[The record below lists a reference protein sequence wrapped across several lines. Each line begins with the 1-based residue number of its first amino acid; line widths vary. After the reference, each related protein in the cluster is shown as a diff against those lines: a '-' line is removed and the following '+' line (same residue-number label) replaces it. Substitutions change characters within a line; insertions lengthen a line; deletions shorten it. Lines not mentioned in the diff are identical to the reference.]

1 MTTTALVVDDE
12 VDLCRLMQITLT
24 KMGIKSDVAYTLS
37 QAKSY
42 WQENDYDFCL
52 TDLKLP
58 DGSGLELVKHI
69 SASSSKPIAVITA
82 HGSMDLAIEALKLGA
97 FDFVNKPLELPRL
110 RQLVENA
117 LKVIQQDNTAK
128 STPQRSPEQQMLDD
142 RLIGNSAVM
151 HPLKNTILKLARSQ
165 APVFL
170 SGASGTGKEVVARLI
185 HDLSP
190 RRDGSF
196 VPVNC
201 GAIPS
206 ELMESEF
213 FGHKKGSFT
222 GAVADK
228 QGLFQQAN
236 GGTLFL
242 DEVADLPLAMQV
254 KLLRAI
260 QEKTVRAIGDT
271 KELPV
276 DIRILSATHK
286 DLNQLVQAGMFRQD
300 LYYRINVIEL
310 KLPTL
315 NARRD
320 DIPVLAKHFLALIA
334 EEWQLESPPLLTAD
348 ACERLQQ
355 HNFAGNVRELRNVLE
370 RAVTLAETSTI
381 DASHLGLSDFDMHQ
395 EVEIHQNTIAPQS
408 QNISANNAIVSR
420 GSNQSIDE
428 RFSAESLKKSIEE
441 NTNPQSQSIAEK
453 NAQQTTSQQ
462 VTTNLHPYR
471 TITQHYSSMT
481 PSAIPSTSSSINQRS
496 AVNTVESTNN
506 SIGQHTQESLIK
518 QHDDGEGFNQ
528 STDTKGIA
536 DGQLPAQGLE
546 HYLQEQEKQLIITA
560 LKQTGWNKTQAA
572 ELLGTTFRSLRY
584 RMTKLDIAEDQSE

>member
-37 QAKSY
+37 QAKAY

-69 SASSSKPIAVITA
+69 STSSTTPIAVITA

-110 RQLVENA
+110 RQLVESA
-117 LKVIQQDNTAK
+117 LKVIHQDNAAK
-128 STPQRSPEQQMLDD
+128 STPERSPEQQMLDS
-142 RLIGNSAVM
+142 RLIGDSAVM

-286 DLNQLVQAGMFRQD
+286 DLNQLVQAGNFRQD

-320 DIPVLAKHFLALIA
+320 DIPVLAKHFLILIA
-334 EEWQLESPPLLTAD
+334 DEWQLDSPPLLTEA
-348 ACERLQQ
+348 ACARLQ
-355 HNFAGNVRELRNVLE
+355 HHDFAGNVRELRNVLE
-370 RAVTLAETSTI
+370 RAITLAETSTI
-381 DASHLGLSDFDMHQ
+381 DASHLGLPDLDSHEEM
-395 EVEIHQNTIAPQS
+395 VTSAS
-408 QNISANNAIVSR
+408 QNISANKATISNASL
-420 GSNQSIDE
+420 SNKS
-428 RFSAESLKKSIEE
+428 ESLVADSIKDDSIKSYVD
-441 NTNPQSQSIAEK
+441 TDST
-453 NAQQTTSQQ
+453 QQTKANIHS
-462 VTTNLHPYR
+462 YR
-471 TITQHYSSMT
+471 TTTQHYPSMNTNSASKRLAENAAKLADADSSVV
-481 PSAIPSTSSSINQRS
+481 SNLEDAIDNKADEQD
-496 AVNTVESTNN
+496 
-506 SIGQHTQESLIK
+506 SLIK
-518 QHDDGEGFNQ
+518 PV
-528 STDTKGIA
+528 DTENMTA
-536 DGQLPAQGLE
+536 GQLPAQGLE
-546 HYLQEQEKQLIITA
+546 RYLQEQERRLIITA
-560 LKQTGWNKTQAA
+560 LKQTNWNKTQAA

-584 RMTKLDIAEDQSE
+584 RMSKLEIAEDQSES

>member
-37 QAKSY
+37 QAKAY

-69 SASSSKPIAVITA
+69 SGSSTTPIAVITA

-110 RQLVENA
+110 RQLVESA
-117 LKVIQQDNTAK
+117 LKVIHQDNAAK
-128 STPQRSPEQQMLDD
+128 STPERSPEQQMLDS
-142 RLIGNSAVM
+142 RLIGDSAVM

-271 KELPV
+271 KEVPV

-286 DLNQLVQAGMFRQD
+286 DLNQLVQAGNFRQD

-320 DIPVLAKHFLALIA
+320 DIPVLAKHFLVLIA
-334 EEWQLESPPLLTAD
+334 DEWQLESPPTLTD
-348 ACERLQQ
+348 NACARLQD
-355 HNFAGNVRELRNVLE
+355 HDFAGNVRELRNVLE

-381 DASHLGLSDFDMHQ
+381 DASHLGLPDIDSHQ
-395 EVEIHQNTIAPQS
+395 EVVTSAS
-408 QNISANNAIVSR
+408 QNISTNNATI
-420 GSNQSIDE
+420 SNPSLSNKSESSVADSIQVN
-428 RFSAESLKKSIEE
+428 AIKSKVE
-441 NTNPQSQSIAEK
+441 TDST
-453 NAQQTTSQQ
+453 QQAKA
-462 VTTNLHPYR
+462 NIHPYR
-471 TITQHYSSMT
+471 TTIQHYPSMNTSPASTRSAENTEKLADKSVASSLD
-481 PSAIPSTSSSINQRS
+481 ASINNQ
-496 AVNTVESTNN
+496 ADK
-506 SIGQHTQESLIK
+506 QDSLSK
-518 QHDDGEGFNQ
+518 SVHKED
-528 STDTKGIA
+528 IA
-536 DGQLPAQGLE
+536 AGQLPAQGLE
-546 HYLQEQEKQLIITA
+546 HYLQEQERRLIITA
-560 LKQTGWNKTQAA
+560 LKQTNWNKTQAA

-584 RMTKLDIAEDQSE
+584 RMTKLEIAEDQSES

>member
-37 QAKSY
+37 QARTF
-42 WQENDYDFCL
+42 WQDNDYDFCL

-58 DGSGLELVKHI
+58 DGSGLELVKEI
-69 SASSSKPIAVITA
+69 SNSSNIPIAVITA

-117 LKVIQQDNTAK
+117 IKVIHQDNEVQAA
-128 STPQRSPEQQMLDD
+128 PECSPEQKMLDS

-271 KELPV
+271 KEVPV

-286 DLNQLVQAGMFRQD
+286 DLSQLVQDGAFRQD

-320 DIPVLAKHFLALIA
+320 DIPVLADHFLAMIA
-334 EEWQLESPPLLTAD
+334 DDWQLESPPSLTME
-348 ACERLQQ
+348 ACERLQR
-355 HNFAGNVRELRNVLE
+355 HDFAGNVRELRNLLE
-370 RAVTLAETSTI
+370 RAVTLAETSYI
-381 DASHLGLSDFDMHQ
+381 DVSHLGLPDIEPELVNIQ
-395 EVEIHQNTIAPQS
+395 EQNHSSAIDSSELLARNLENQIDVQSTDQSTKDGEQVIQSSRNIATQVEQKA
-408 QNISANNAIVSR
+408 
-420 GSNQSIDE
+420 
-428 RFSAESLKKSIEE
+428 
-441 NTNPQSQSIAEK
+441 
-453 NAQQTTSQQ
+453 
-462 VTTNLHPYR
+462 TNLHPYR
-471 TITQHYSSMT
+471 TNTNHYPSMVQHS
-481 PSAIPSTSSSINQRS
+481 STSNDSS
-496 AVNTVESTNN
+496 STNVA
-506 SIGQHTQESLIK
+506 STHDEESLL
-518 QHDDGEGFNQ
+518 D
-528 STDTKGIA
+528 STAQQETSKDISGLPELF
-536 DGQLPAQGLE
+536 DGQLPPQGLE

-584 RMTKLDIAEDQSE
+584 RMKKLEISEDAFD

>member
-1 MTTTALVVDDE
+1 MTATALVVDDE

-37 QAKSY
+37 QAQSF
-42 WQENDYDFCL
+42 WDSNQYDFCL
-52 TDLKLP
+52 TDLRLP
-58 DGSGLELVKHI
+58 DGSGLELVKQI
-69 SASSSKPIAVITA
+69 SSSSNIPVAVITA

-117 LKVIQQDNTAK
+117 LKVVHQDNAASAADART
-128 STPQRSPEQQMLDD
+128 PEQKLLDS
-142 RLIGNSAVM
+142 RLIGDSEIMDA
-151 HPLKNTILKLARSQ
+151 LKNTILKLARSQ

-242 DEVADLPLAMQV
+242 DEVADLPLPMQV

-286 DLNQLVQAGMFRQD
+286 NLEQLVETGSFRQD

-315 NARRD
+315 SARRG
-320 DIPVLAKHFLALIA
+320 DIPVLAKHFLQLIA
-334 EEWQLESPPLLTAD
+334 EEWQLETPAKLTD
-348 ACERLQQ
+348 AACQRLRQ
-355 HNFAGNVRELRNVLE
+355 HEFAGNVRELRNVLE
-370 RAVTLAETSTI
+370 RAITLAETSMI
-381 DASHLGLSDFDMHQ
+381 DAQHLGLPAITDNANHTETENPQQSATKPDTNSDSIANLPAVDAPLDEPSERLLVPHQ
-395 EVEIHQNTIAPQS
+395 APQAPPITK
-408 QNISANNAIVSR
+408 Q
-420 GSNQSIDE
+420 
-428 RFSAESLKKSIEE
+428 
-441 NTNPQSQSIAEK
+441 IA
-453 NAQQTTSQQ
+453 
-462 VTTNLHPYR
+462 VNLHPYR
-471 TITQHYSSMT
+471 TSNQPY
-481 PSAIPSTSSSINQRS
+481 PSAIQAATQSHATSTTESVKPILQDKLLINRATEHPKAPVSNEHLESHQPLAPLSS
-496 AVNTVESTNN
+496 AHN
-506 SIGQHTQESLIK
+506 SDIE
-518 QHDDGEGFNQ
+518 
-528 STDTKGIA
+528 
-536 DGQLPAQGLE
+536 LPVQGLE
-546 HYLQEQEKQLIITA
+546 AYLQEEERRLIVTA
-560 LKQTGWNKTQAA
+560 LKKTDGNKTQAS
-572 ELLGTTFRSLRY
+572 ELLGTSFRSLRY
-584 RMTKLDIAEDQSE
+584 RMKKLGIDDD

>member
-1 MTTTALVVDDE
+1 MTNTALVVDDE

-69 SASSSKPIAVITA
+69 SATSSKPIAVITA

-117 LKVIQQDNTAK
+117 LKVIQQDNTAQ
-128 STPQRSPEQQMLDD
+128 STPQRSPEQQMLDE

-151 HPLKNTILKLARSQ
+151 QPLKSTILKLARSQ

-271 KELPV
+271 KEVPV

-286 DLNQLVQAGMFRQD
+286 DLNQLVQAGLFRQD

-320 DIPVLAKHFLALIA
+320 DIPVLATHFLALIA
-334 EEWQLESPPLLTAD
+334 EEWQLESQPSLTAE
-348 ACERLQQ
+348 ACQRLQQ
-355 HNFAGNVRELRNVLE
+355 HDFAGNVRELRNVLE
-370 RAVTLAETSTI
+370 RAITLAETITI
-381 DASHLGLSDFDMHQ
+381 DVSHLGLADFDMHQ
-395 EVEIHQNTIAPQS
+395 TIDNHQKNHTSTEIIAPQPNHMPS
-408 QNISANNAIVSR
+408 THASHQHDEERLRAN
-420 GSNQSIDE
+420 
-428 RFSAESLKKSIEE
+428 EE
-441 NTNPQSQSIAEK
+441 N
-453 NAQQTTSQQ
+453 QQTTA
-462 VTTNLHPYR
+462 NPHPYR
-471 TITQHYSSMT
+471 TIMHHYASMKQQSVKAMVKRAESVNKDADSDKT
-481 PSAIPSTSSSINQRS
+481 NSVANLDNSIDSNIDILNSSAIK
-496 AVNTVESTNN
+496 NTVN
-506 SIGQHTQESLIK
+506 S
-518 QHDDGEGFNQ
+518 
-528 STDTKGIA
+528 
-536 DGQLPAQGLE
+536 QLPIQGLE

-584 RMTKLDIAEDQSE
+584 RMTKLDIAEDQAE

>member
-1 MTTTALVVDDE
+1 MTKTALVVDDE

-24 KMGIKSDVAYTLS
+24 KMGIKSDVAYTLE
-37 QAKSY
+37 QAKSH
-42 WQENDYDFCL
+42 WQNNHYDFCL

-58 DGSGLELVKHI
+58 DGSGLDLVKQI
-69 SASSSKPIAVITA
+69 SNSSSTPVAVITA
-82 HGSMDLAIEALKLGA
+82 YGSMDLAIEALKLGA

-117 LKVIQQDNTAK
+117 LKVIHQDNNAK
-128 STPQRSPEQQMLDD
+128 ATTKHSPELQILDS
-142 RLIGNSAVM
+142 RLIGDSAVM
-151 HPLKNTILKLARSQ
+151 HTLKNTILKLARSQ

-201 GAIPS
+201 GAIPT

-222 GAVADK
+222 GAIANK
-228 QGLFQQAN
+228 QGLFQQAS

-242 DEVADLPLAMQV
+242 DELADLPLAMQV

-271 KELPV
+271 KEVPV

-286 DLNQLVQAGMFRQD
+286 DLDQLVQSGAFRQD

-315 NARRD
+315 NTRRD
-320 DIPVLAKHFLALIA
+320 DIPVLAEHFLALIA
-334 EEWQLESPPLLTAD
+334 DEWQLDTPPTLTTE
-348 ACERLQQ
+348 ACLRLQ
-355 HNFAGNVRELRNVLE
+355 HHDFAGNVRELRNVLE
-370 RAVTLAETSTI
+370 RAVTLAETSII
-381 DASHLGLSDFDMHQ
+381 DVSHLGLPELNLNH
-395 EVEIHQNTIAPQS
+395 ETITPYEKTITDDHTAVVPS
-408 QNISANNAIVSR
+408 MTDSNIDNKPLTKPTAR
-420 GSNQSIDE
+420 QD
-428 RFSAESLKKSIEE
+428 KSTRTTIK
-441 NTNPQSQSIAEK
+441 TATR
-453 NAQQTTSQQ
+453 QTA
-462 VTTNLHPYR
+462 TNLHPYR
-471 TITQHYSSMT
+471 TSTQHH
-481 PSAIPSTSSSINQRS
+481 PSLIQRS
-496 AVNTVESTNN
+496 AANAPESSDDDPVNRR
-506 SIGQHTQESLIK
+506 GQEPT
-518 QHDDGEGFNQ
+518 
-528 STDTKGIA
+528 IA
-536 DGQLPAQGLE
+536 DDAPNPQTDDQAQSVGTSDDVLPPKGLE
-546 HYLQEQEKQLIITA
+546 AYLQDQEKRLIITA

-572 ELLGTTFRSLRY
+572 ELLSTTFRSLRY
-584 RMTKLDIAEDQSE
+584 RMKKLDITEDQHGE

>member
-1 MTTTALVVDDE
+1 MTKTALVVDDE

-37 QAKSY
+37 QARGY
-42 WQENDYDFCL
+42 WQEREYDFCL

-58 DGSGLELVKHI
+58 DGSGLELVKEI
-69 SASSSKPIAVITA
+69 SGSTNTPIAVITA

-117 LKVIQQDNTAK
+117 LKVTHQGDDSEAAPECT
-128 STPQRSPEQQMLDD
+128 PEQKLLDS
-142 RLIGNSAVM
+142 RLIGDSAVM
-151 HPLKNTILKLARSQ
+151 LPLKNTILKLARSQ

-242 DEVADLPLAMQV
+242 DEVADLPLATQV

-271 KELPV
+271 KEIPV

-286 DLNQLVQAGMFRQD
+286 DLVQLVQAGTFRQD

-320 DIPVLAKHFLALIA
+320 DIPVLATHFLALIA
-334 EEWQLESPPLLTAD
+334 EEWQLETPPSLTTA
-348 ACERLQQ
+348 ACERLQH
-355 HNFAGNVRELRNVLE
+355 HNFAGNVRELRNLLE
-370 RAVTLAETSTI
+370 RAVTLAETPNI
-381 DASHLGLSDFDMHQ
+381 DVNHLGLPALTPTDTEPQAMSSVMQDA
-395 EVEIHQNTIAPQS
+395 APTAETPTARTHPA
-408 QNISANNAIVSR
+408 SADTLLPNSPSGQMAP
-420 GSNQSIDE
+420 IDS
-428 RFSAESLKKSIEE
+428 SAAR
-441 NTNPQSQSIAEK
+441 NEK
-453 NAQQTTSQQ
+453 GKPVQASPSAS
-462 VTTNLHPYR
+462 NLHPYR
-471 TITQHYSSMT
+471 THTQHY
-481 PSAIPSTSSSINQRS
+481 PSVIKGAAANHPKTAQGDSAETINTAKGLAATHQ
-496 AVNTVESTNN
+496 AAQAPNETTNIN
-506 SIGQHTQESLIK
+506 EAG
-518 QHDDGEGFNQ
+518 
-528 STDTKGIA
+528 
-536 DGQLPAQGLE
+536 LPAQGLE
-546 HYLQEQEKQLIITA
+546 HYLQAQEKQLIITA

-584 RMTKLDIAEDQSE
+584 RMKKLEIDEDQLE

>member
-37 QAKSY
+37 QAKAY

-69 SASSSKPIAVITA
+69 SGSSTTPIAVITA

-97 FDFVNKPLELPRL
+97 FDFVNKPLELSRL
-110 RQLVENA
+110 RQLVESA
-117 LKVIQQDNTAK
+117 LKVIHQDNAAK
-128 STPQRSPEQQMLDD
+128 STHERSPEQQMLDS
-142 RLIGNSAVM
+142 RLIGDSAVM

-271 KELPV
+271 KEVPV

-286 DLNQLVQAGMFRQD
+286 DLNQLVQAGNFRQD

-334 EEWQLESPPLLTAD
+334 DEWQLESPPTLTD
-348 ACERLQQ
+348 NACARLQD
-355 HNFAGNVRELRNVLE
+355 HDFAGNVRELRNVLE

-381 DASHLGLSDFDMHQ
+381 DASHLGLPDVDSHQ
-395 EVEIHQNTIAPQS
+395 EVVTSAS
-408 QNISANNAIVSR
+408 QNISTNKATISNPSLSNKSESSVADSIQDNAI
-420 GSNQSIDE
+420 
-428 RFSAESLKKSIEE
+428 KSKVQ
-441 NTNPQSQSIAEK
+441 TDST
-453 NAQQTTSQQ
+453 QQAKA
-462 VTTNLHPYR
+462 NIHPYR
-471 TITQHYSSMT
+471 TTTQHYPSMNTSPASTRSAENTEKLADKSVASSLD
-481 PSAIPSTSSSINQRS
+481 ASINNQ
-496 AVNTVESTNN
+496 ADE
-506 SIGQHTQESLIK
+506 QDSLSK
-518 QHDDGEGFNQ
+518 SVHKED
-528 STDTKGIA
+528 IA
-536 DGQLPAQGLE
+536 AGHLPTQGLE
-546 HYLQEQEKQLIITA
+546 HYLQEQERRLIITA
-560 LKQTGWNKTQAA
+560 LKQTNWNKTQAA

-584 RMTKLDIAEDQSE
+584 RMTKLEIAEDQSES

>member
-1 MTTTALVVDDE
+1 MTVTALVVDDE

-37 QAKSY
+37 QARAY
-42 WQENDYDFCL
+42 WQQNNYDFCL

-58 DGSGLELVKHI
+58 DGSGLELVKDI
-69 SASSSKPIAVITA
+69 SNNSSTPIAVITA

-117 LKVIQQDNTAK
+117 LKVIHQNNEAET
-128 STPQRSPEQQMLDD
+128 TPESSPEQQMLDS
-142 RLIGNSAVM
+142 RLIGDSAVM

-170 SGASGTGKEVVARLI
+170 SGASGTGKEVVAKLI

-271 KELPV
+271 KEVPV

-286 DLNQLVQAGMFRQD
+286 DLNQLVQGGMFRQD

-315 NARRD
+315 NSRRD
-320 DIPVLAKHFLALIA
+320 DIPILAKHFLAMIA
-334 EEWQLESPPLLTAD
+334 EEWQLDTPLSLTDA
-348 ACERLQQ
+348 ACERLQ
-355 HNFAGNVRELRNVLE
+355 HHDFAGNVRELRNLLE
-370 RAVTLAETSTI
+370 RAVTLAETCTI
-381 DASHLGLSDFDMHQ
+381 DVIHLGLAELDNPQ
-395 EVEIHQNTIAPQS
+395 AINTQQS
-408 QNISANNAIVSR
+408 QNTNAISHKAPSVNTSDHKKYDDQPATAAVGSKEEVSQT
-420 GSNQSIDE
+420 STMKK
-428 RFSAESLKKSIEE
+428 AE
-441 NTNPQSQSIAEK
+441 QA
-453 NAQQTTSQQ
+453 
-462 VTTNLHPYR
+462 TTNLHPYR
-471 TITQHYSSMT
+471 TITQHY
-481 PSAIPSTSSSINQRS
+481 PSTIQRS
-496 AVNTVESTNN
+496 RAYKVESDRSVVSSTEQQLTRSHTTLDDQDGLQN
-506 SIGQHTQESLIK
+506 SL
-518 QHDDGEGFNQ
+518 DDSKERFE
-528 STDTKGIA
+528 
-536 DGQLPAQGLE
+536 GQLPAKGLE
-546 HYLQEQEKQLIITA
+546 HYLQEQERNLIITA

-584 RMTKLDIAEDQSE
+584 RMKKLDIAEDQSD

>member
-37 QAKSY
+37 QAKAY

-69 SASSSKPIAVITA
+69 SSSSSTPIAVITA

-117 LKVIQQDNTAK
+117 LKVIHQDNAAK
-128 STPQRSPEQQMLDD
+128 STPERSPEQQMLDS
-142 RLIGNSAVM
+142 RLIGDSAVM

-222 GAVADK
+222 GAVSDK

-271 KELPV
+271 KEVPV

-286 DLNQLVQAGMFRQD
+286 DLNQLVQAGSFRQD

-320 DIPVLAKHFLALIA
+320 DIPVLAKHFLTLIA
-334 EEWQLESPPLLTAD
+334 DEWQLESPPTLTNA
-348 ACERLQQ
+348 ACARLQ
-355 HNFAGNVRELRNVLE
+355 HHDFAGNVRELRNILE
-370 RAVTLAETSTI
+370 RAITLAETSTI
-381 DASHLGLSDFDMHQ
+381 DASHLGLADVDNEQ
-395 EVEIHQNTIAPQS
+395 LENAQETIAEVEQNKNADKS
-408 QNISANNAIVSR
+408 NILNTAVLDKSESLGA
-420 GSNQSIDE
+420 QSIKDNAVKNDVE
-428 RFSAESLKKSIEE
+428 AVEKES
-441 NTNPQSQSIAEK
+441 PQRAK
-453 NAQQTTSQQ
+453 TTIS
-462 VTTNLHPYR
+462 PYR
-471 TITQHYSSMT
+471 TIIQHYPSMNARAAASPT
-481 PSAIPSTSSSINQRS
+481 AQLDKTAPRAMSEPLSNEANEQEKLDTS
-496 AVNTVESTNN
+496 
-506 SIGQHTQESLIK
+506 IK
-518 QHDDGEGFNQ
+518 EEVV
-528 STDTKGIA
+528 A
-536 DGQLPAQGLE
+536 GQLPAQGLE
-546 HYLQEQEKQLIITA
+546 HYLQEQERQLIITA
-560 LKQTGWNKTQAA
+560 LKQTNWNKTQAA

-584 RMTKLDIAEDQSE
+584 RMSKLEIAENQSE

>member
-37 QAKSY
+37 QAKAY

-69 SASSSKPIAVITA
+69 SGSSTTPIAVITA

-110 RQLVENA
+110 RQLVESA
-117 LKVIQQDNTAK
+117 LKVIHQDNAAK
-128 STPQRSPEQQMLDD
+128 STHERSPEQQMLDS
-142 RLIGNSAVM
+142 RLIGDSAVM

-271 KELPV
+271 KEVPV

-286 DLNQLVQAGMFRQD
+286 DLNQLVQAGNFRQD

-334 EEWQLESPPLLTAD
+334 DEWQLESPPTLTD
-348 ACERLQQ
+348 NACARLQD
-355 HNFAGNVRELRNVLE
+355 HDFAGNVRELRNVLE

-381 DASHLGLSDFDMHQ
+381 DASHLGLPDVDSHQ
-395 EVEIHQNTIAPQS
+395 EVVTSAS
-408 QNISANNAIVSR
+408 QNISTNNATI
-420 GSNQSIDE
+420 SNPSLSNKSESSVADSIQVN
-428 RFSAESLKKSIEE
+428 AIKSKVE
-441 NTNPQSQSIAEK
+441 TDST
-453 NAQQTTSQQ
+453 QQAKA
-462 VTTNLHPYR
+462 NIHPYR
-471 TITQHYSSMT
+471 TTTQHYPSMNTSPASTRSAENTEKLADKSVASSLD
-481 PSAIPSTSSSINQRS
+481 ASINNQ
-496 AVNTVESTNN
+496 ADK
-506 SIGQHTQESLIK
+506 QDSLSK
-518 QHDDGEGFNQ
+518 SVHKED
-528 STDTKGIA
+528 IA
-536 DGQLPAQGLE
+536 AGHLPAQGLE
-546 HYLQEQEKQLIITA
+546 HYLQEQERRLIITA
-560 LKQTGWNKTQAA
+560 LKQTNWNKTQAA

-584 RMTKLDIAEDQSE
+584 RMTKLEIAEDQSES

>member
-12 VDLCRLMQITLT
+12 IDLCRLMQITLT

-37 QAKSY
+37 QAKAY

-58 DGSGLELVKHI
+58 DGSGLELVKYI
-69 SASSSKPIAVITA
+69 SASSTTPIAVITA

-110 RQLVENA
+110 RQLVESA
-117 LKVIQQDNTAK
+117 LKVIHQDNAAK
-128 STPQRSPEQQMLDD
+128 LTSERSPEQQMLDS
-142 RLIGNSAVM
+142 RLIGDSAVM

-286 DLNQLVQAGMFRQD
+286 DLNQLVQAGNFRQD

-320 DIPVLAKHFLALIA
+320 DIPVLAKHFLILIA
-334 EEWQLESPPLLTAD
+334 DEWQLDSPPLLTEA
-348 ACERLQQ
+348 ACARLQ
-355 HNFAGNVRELRNVLE
+355 HHDFAGNVRELRNVLE
-370 RAVTLAETSTI
+370 RAITLAETSTI
-381 DASHLGLSDFDMHQ
+381 DASHLGLPDLDSHEEM
-395 EVEIHQNTIAPQS
+395 VTSAS
-408 QNISANNAIVSR
+408 QNISTNKATFSNASF
-420 GSNQSIDE
+420 SNQNESTV
-428 RFSAESLKKSIEE
+428 AESIKDNSIKSYVE
-441 NTNPQSQSIAEK
+441 TDST
-453 NAQQTTSQQ
+453 QQTKA
-462 VTTNLHPYR
+462 NIHPYR
-471 TITQHYSSMT
+471 TTTQHYPSMNTSPASKRSVENAAKLADADSSMV
-481 PSAIPSTSSSINQRS
+481 SNLEDALDNKADEQD
-496 AVNTVESTNN
+496 
-506 SIGQHTQESLIK
+506 SLIK
-518 QHDDGEGFNQ
+518 PV
-528 STDTKGIA
+528 DTENMTA
-536 DGQLPAQGLE
+536 GQLPAQGLE
-546 HYLQEQEKQLIITA
+546 HYLQEQERRLIITA
-560 LKQTGWNKTQAA
+560 LKQTNWNKTQAA

-584 RMTKLDIAEDQSE
+584 RMSKLEIAEDQSET

>member
-1 MTTTALVVDDE
+1 
-12 VDLCRLMQITLT
+12 
-24 KMGIKSDVAYTLS
+24 
-37 QAKSY
+37 
-42 WQENDYDFCL
+42 
-52 TDLKLP
+52 
-58 DGSGLELVKHI
+58 
-69 SASSSKPIAVITA
+69 
-82 HGSMDLAIEALKLGA
+82 MDLAIEALKLGA

-117 LKVIQQDNTAK
+117 LKVIHQDNEAKATAEC
-128 STPQRSPEQQMLDD
+128 SPEQKLLDS
-142 RLIGNSAVM
+142 RLIGDSAVM

-271 KELPV
+271 KEVPV

-286 DLNQLVQAGMFRQD
+286 NLNQLVQDGAFRQD

-334 EEWQLESPPLLTAD
+334 DEWQLENPPILTVE
-348 ACERLQQ
+348 ACERLQD

-370 RAVTLAETSTI
+370 RAVTLAETPHI
-381 DASHLGLSDFDMHQ
+381 DISHLGLPDIDITHHRAVSQDQKSEPAVVNNTQHSERQTNNQMVAQSIENREKVIQSMD
-395 EVEIHQNTIAPQS
+395 ETIAPQ
-408 QNISANNAIVSR
+408 V
-420 GSNQSIDE
+420 
-428 RFSAESLKKSIEE
+428 K
-441 NTNPQSQSIAEK
+441 
-453 NAQQTTSQQ
+453 Q

-471 TITQHYSSMT
+471 TNAQHYPSM
-481 PSAIPSTSSSINQRS
+481 IQRS
-496 AVNTVESTNN
+496 ESHHAENPNHTARHNHEESITNR
-506 SIGQHTQESLIK
+506 SILQESDEKAILSK
-518 QHDDGEGFNQ
+518 L
-528 STDTKGIA
+528 K
-536 DGQLPAQGLE
+536 DGQLPSQGLE

-560 LKQTGWNKTQAA
+560 LKQTAWNKTQAA

-584 RMTKLDIAEDQSE
+584 RMKKLEIAEDQFEP

>member
-69 SASSSKPIAVITA
+69 SGSSTTPIAVITA

-110 RQLVENA
+110 RQLVESA
-117 LKVIQQDNTAK
+117 LKVIHQDIVSK
-128 STPQRSPEQQMLDD
+128 STPERSPEQQMLDS
-142 RLIGNSAVM
+142 RLIGDSAVM

-271 KELPV
+271 KEVPV

-286 DLNQLVQAGMFRQD
+286 DLNQLVQAGNFRQD

-334 EEWQLESPPLLTAD
+334 DEWQLESPPTLTD
-348 ACERLQQ
+348 NACARLQD
-355 HNFAGNVRELRNVLE
+355 HDFAGNVRELRNVLE

-381 DASHLGLSDFDMHQ
+381 EASHLGLPDVDSHQ
-395 EVEIHQNTIAPQS
+395 EVVTSAS
-408 QNISANNAIVSR
+408 QNISTNKASISNASLSNKSESSVADSIQDNAI
-420 GSNQSIDE
+420 
-428 RFSAESLKKSIEE
+428 KSKVQ
-441 NTNPQSQSIAEK
+441 TDST
-453 NAQQTTSQQ
+453 QQAKA
-462 VTTNLHPYR
+462 NIHPYR
-471 TITQHYSSMT
+471 TTTQHYPSMN
-481 PSAIPSTSSSINQRS
+481 TSPASPRLAENAEKTADNLVVSNLDESINSQ
-496 AVNTVESTNN
+496 ADE
-506 SIGQHTQESLIK
+506 QDSLSK
-518 QHDDGEGFNQ
+518 SVHKED
-528 STDTKGIA
+528 IA
-536 DGQLPAQGLE
+536 AGQLPAQGLE
-546 HYLQEQEKQLIITA
+546 HYLQEQERRLIITA
-560 LKQTGWNKTQAA
+560 LKQTNWNKTQAA

-584 RMTKLDIAEDQSE
+584 RMTKLEIAEDQSES